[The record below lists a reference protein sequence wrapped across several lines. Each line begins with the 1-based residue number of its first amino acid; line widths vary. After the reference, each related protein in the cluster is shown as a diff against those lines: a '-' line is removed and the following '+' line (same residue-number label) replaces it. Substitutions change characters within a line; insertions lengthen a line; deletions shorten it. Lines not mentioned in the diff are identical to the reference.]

1 MSRMNIYA
9 SNNKFVSPM
18 KNYESNQYLWANFE
32 GVNSEELHPE
42 PIKTLNTCNI
52 LMNTNFLVPYKFNKV
67 SKGIKWVMRGPIIMD
82 IV

>member
-9 SNNKFVSPM
+9 SNNK
-18 KNYESNQYLWANFE
+18 
-32 GVNSEELHPE
+32 VNSEELHPE
-42 PIKTLNTCNI
+42 RIKTLNTCNI